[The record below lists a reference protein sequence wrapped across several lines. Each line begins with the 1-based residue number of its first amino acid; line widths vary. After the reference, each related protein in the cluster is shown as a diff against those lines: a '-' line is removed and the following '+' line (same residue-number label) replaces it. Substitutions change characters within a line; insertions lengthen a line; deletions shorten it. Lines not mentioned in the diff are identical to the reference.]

1 MNTYISRENDWMGK
15 RCLTYLMCVTILMS
29 VTSKLD
35 TTRIIPLV
43 KGDGIFAIITRRS
56 FDISY
61 SSLVFVK
68 GNFKDC
74 AIEMV
79 AVLSED

>member
-1 MNTYISRENDWMGK
+1 MVYSLLSQIFYSQLIYVCRIEVLNTWKE
-15 RCLTYLMCVTILMS
+15 
-29 VTSKLD
+29 
-35 TTRIIPLV
+35 
-43 KGDGIFAIITRRS
+43 RS

-61 SSLVFVK
+61 GSLLRVFVK

>member
-1 MNTYISRENDWMGK
+1 
-15 RCLTYLMCVTILMS
+15 MS

-35 TTRIIPLV
+35 TTRIILLV
-43 KGDGIFAIITRRS
+43 KGNGIFTIITNILFSIYICRIEVLHTWKERS

-61 SSLVFVK
+61 GSLLEVLVK